1 MAFGI
6 SASAWLLGGAAL
18 GSALIGSSAA
28 KSASS
33 AQGDA
38 ANQSNATQQRMYDQT
53 RADNAPWRQAG
64 STALGQLGNLTQ
76 LPESDPN
83 SMLHKF
89 TADDLKNGLSPNY
102 DFRLQ
107 QGQAATNNAASVSGG
122 LVGGNALKG
131 LQDYTQGAAGDAY
144 QQAFNNYTG
153 QQTNIFNRLSNI
165 AGLGQTANQTTGN
178 AGMNAAN
185 GISSAQLY
193 NGSAQAAGAYGSAN
207 AFSGGLNNLSS
218 MYMMGKYMTPRTS
231 IVGGGGGGAE
241 SSPYFDINATA

>member
-1 MAFGI
+1 MVAVSTI
-6 SASAWLLGGAAL
+6 GG
-18 GSALIGSSAA
+18 ALIGSSASR
-28 KSASS
+28 SASS
-33 AQGDA
+33 AQSDA

-64 STALGQLGNLTQ
+64 STALGQLGSLTQ

-89 TADDLKNGLSPNY
+89 TTDDLKNGLSPNY

-131 LQDYTQGAAGDAY
+131 LQDYTQGVAGDAY

-193 NGSAQAAGAYGSAN
+193 SGSAQAAGAYGSGN

-218 MYMMGKYMTPRTS
+218 MYQMNKYMTSPTS
-231 IVGGGGGGAE
+231 MAGGGGGN
-241 SSPYFDINATA
+241 PYFNSNGSANTELFGAQ